1 MSNDKLDPQLFRQA
15 AQLLTRLHSGSATDA
30 DHAAFSRWQTQSD
43 AHRRVGELAQQ
54 LRRQFEGVPQGLSN
68 ALRHDQDVLKT
79 RRQVVRAMSMLAVLG
94 PTAWLASRM
103 PWQVWNAD
111 YRTVTGAQRDVR
123 LADGTHLILNT
134 DSALDVV
141 SSASMQKVVL
151 REGEVMVLP
160 ASTGQTMNRA
170 LSVQTAEGS
179 VGSIGAQFSV
189 RQLSGLTRVA
199 AFIGDVLLSP
209 SSGSRPPSRLRQGQC
224 CTFTRD
230 TVSAPQALNE
240 HDALWTRGL
249 IYADNMRLADLIA
262 ELSRYRSGVLRCAD
276 DVANLRVSGIY
287 QVSNT
292 DATLALLERAY
303 PVHIQSITPYWT
315 SVEARSSGSRGS
327 GADDSPKPAATQHN
341 T

>member
-15 AQLLTRLHSGSATDA
+15 AQLLTRLHSGYATDA
-30 DHAAFSRWQTQSD
+30 DHAAFSRWQAQSD

-54 LRRQFEGVPQGLSN
+54 LRHQFEAVPQGLSS

-79 RRQVVRAMSMLAVLG
+79 RRRVVKTISMLAVVG

-103 PWQVWNAD
+103 PWQVWNAG
-111 YRTVTGAQRDVR
+111 YRTATGAQRDVQ

-141 SSASMQKVVL
+141 TNASTQKVVL
-151 REGEVMVLP
+151 HEGEVMVLR
-160 ASTGQTMNRA
+160 ASTGQATHRA
-170 LSVQTAEGS
+170 IAVQTAEGS
-179 VGSIGAQFSV
+179 VESTGAQFSV
-189 RQLSGLTRVA
+189 RQLSGLTKVA

-209 SSGSRPPSRLRQGQC
+209 ASGTSSRLKQGQC
-224 CTFTRD
+224 CSFTRD
-230 TVSAPQALNE
+230 ATAAPQTVNE

-249 IYADNMRLADLIA
+249 IYADNMRLGDLVA

-276 DVANLRVSGIY
+276 DVAGLRVSGLY

-315 SVEARSSGSRGS
+315 VVEARGSGSRAGD
-327 GADDSPKPAATQHN
+327 ADGSPKPVASRHDT
-341 T
+341 

>member
-68 ALRHDQDVLKT
+68 ALRRDQDVLKT

-103 PWQVWNAD
+103 PWQVWSAD
-111 YRTVTGAQRDVR
+111 YRTATGAQRDVR

-134 DSALDVV
+134 GSAVDVV
-141 SSASMQKVVL
+141 SSTSMQKVVL

-160 ASTGQTMNRA
+160 ASTGQ

-179 VGSIGAQFSV
+179 VGSTGAQFSV
-189 RQLSGLTRVA
+189 RQLSGLTRVS
-199 AFIGDVLLSP
+199 AFIGDVLLTP
-209 SSGSRPPSRLRQGQC
+209 ASSTPSRLRQGQC

-230 TVSAPQALNE
+230 TVTAPQAVNE

-303 PVHIQSITPYWT
+303 PVHVQSITPYWT
-315 SVEARSSGSRGS
+315 SVEARGS